1 MNRLL
6 VRVQSLALGGN
17 MAGKGDTYRKVD
29 KRKWDANWDLAFGK
43 SKKSKSEGK
52 KTINTRKGKKNA

>member
-1 MNRLL
+1 
-6 VRVQSLALGGN
+6 

-29 KRKWDANWDLAFGK
+29 KRKWDVNWDLAFGK

-52 KTINTRKGKKNA
+52 KTINTQKGKKNA